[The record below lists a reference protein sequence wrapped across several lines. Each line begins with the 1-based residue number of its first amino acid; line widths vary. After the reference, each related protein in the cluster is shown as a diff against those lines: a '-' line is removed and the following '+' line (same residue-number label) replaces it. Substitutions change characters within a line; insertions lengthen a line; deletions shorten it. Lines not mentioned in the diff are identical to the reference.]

1 MVKERYD
8 FDNDNPYLY
17 SILNVVFNIVAI
29 PNMICKLYF
38 LSEEKC
44 LLINQKQEREMEQL
58 IKGNRTENPDN
69 SNVS

>member
-1 MVKERYD
+1 MAKTRYD
-8 FDNDNPYLY
+8 FDDDNPYLY

-29 PNMICKLYF
+29 PNRICKLYF

-44 LLINQKQEREMEQL
+44 QLINQKQEREMEQL

-69 SNVS
+69 NVS